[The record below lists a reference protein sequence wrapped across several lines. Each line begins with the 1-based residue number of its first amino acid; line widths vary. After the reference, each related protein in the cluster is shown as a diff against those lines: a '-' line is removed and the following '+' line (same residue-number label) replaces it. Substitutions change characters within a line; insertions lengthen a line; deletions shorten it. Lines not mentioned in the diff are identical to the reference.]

1 MIKILSG
8 WSFRIFNSAL
18 RFLVAK
24 LTEKKKKRLEMK
36 VVKTDQITVS
46 RVLTK
51 VPGNEHPLMS
61 VMDNTQTSPLQKVE

>member
-24 LTEKKKKRLEMK
+24 LTEKKKRLEMK